1 MQALPIAYYNYLT
14 LPSGKYCELHE
25 IYNDSYLTILKFCQ
39 SENYKG
45 FFLFLDSII
54 KETITD
60 FDELDIIEKAYIYI
74 AMCLYSVKP
83 TLVVSNSGFFP
94 GQNEIPLSVMLSNLE
109 QRYKNVRKIVTLNN
123 HAFELG
129 FPRELRATE
138 EAIEIDY
145 SSSVRKIDGEPIDL
159 KTNKEI
165 ISSISPDYVFK
176 IEEEAKKLSK
186 LNCDIVSREERNSI
200 DWGEINIASTD
211 IFHIIF
217 LLYKEPLD
225 GYYSYLFSIVNTLKF
240 SLSDIFKMTPFELTF
255 MQKTWEKVQ
264 EEQKKEGKAVINPR
278 MADTLTG

>member
-1 MQALPIAYYNYLT
+1 MPIPYYNYLT
-14 LPSGKYCELHE
+14 LPSGRYCELHE

-54 KETITD
+54 KETVNE
-60 FDELDIIEKAYIYI
+60 FDELDIVEKAYIYI
-74 AMCLYSVKP
+74 ALCLYSVKA

-94 GQNEIPLSVMLSNLE
+94 GQNEVPLSVMLSNLE
-109 QRYKNVRKIVTLNN
+109 QRYKNDRKTIKLNN
-123 HAFELG
+123 HTFELG
-129 FPRELRATE
+129 LPRALIATE
-138 EAIEIDY
+138 EAIDVDY
-145 SSSVRKIDGEPIDL
+145 SSSVRKVDGEEINL

-165 ISSISPDYVFK
+165 ISSISPDYVFR
-176 IEEEAKKLSK
+176 IEEETKKLSTLK
-186 LNCDIVSREERNSI
+186 CDLVAREEKNTV

-211 IFHIIF
+211 IFQIIF

-240 SLSDIFKMTPFELTF
+240 SFSDILKMTPFELTF
-255 MQKTWEKVQ
+255 MQKTWEKIQ
-264 EEQKKEGKAVINPR
+264 EEQKKEGKGTLNPR